1 MWNIAGRFFPKFLA
15 IRKFKKCP
23 VRPGL
28 CGSEVWDREKS
39 WNSDSKEKWPYR
51 PLKSYNVDRI
61 ILCLLGK
68 WILSEKYLNK
78 KIFHSKKII
87 VYKSHQKYPG
97 AGSGCRVRDQ
107 FEIVLV
113 NRDNKSPRPP
123 AWAHPTLVLLL
134 KLYTTTIQLSQ
145 ISGIYF

>member
-78 KIFHSKKII
+78 KNISFQENNCVQIPPKVSGGRERM
-87 VYKSHQKYPG
+87 PG
-97 AGSGCRVRDQ
+97 QGSV
-107 FEIVLV
+107 
-113 NRDNKSPRPP
+113 
-123 AWAHPTLVLLL
+123 
-134 KLYTTTIQLSQ
+134 
-145 ISGIYF
+145 